1 MFVVRSQVVGT
12 DGLIDTVDVT
22 VESVGVAAAVVD
34 TVGVLDDADVAVRA
48 VVV

>member
-12 DGLIDTVDVT
+12 DGLLDTIDVT

-34 TVGVLDDADVAVRA
+34 TVGVLDDVD
-48 VVV
+48 VVVRVVLV